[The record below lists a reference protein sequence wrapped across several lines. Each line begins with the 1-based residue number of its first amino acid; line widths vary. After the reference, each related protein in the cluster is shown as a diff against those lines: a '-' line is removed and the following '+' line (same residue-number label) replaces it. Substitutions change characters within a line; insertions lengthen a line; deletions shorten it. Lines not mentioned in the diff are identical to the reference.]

1 MEFNESYK
9 NFFMICIAVIS
20 QMIAILYILE
30 KTLRRFFCPKACKS
44 QNYSLYLHRQNIIN
58 NVKL

>member
-1 MEFNESYK
+1 MEFHESYK

-30 KTLRRFFCPKACKS
+30 KTFRRFFAQKLANLKIIPYICTVKA
-44 QNYSLYLHRQNIIN
+44 
-58 NVKL
+58 